1 MPSKASKARTA
12 GARILPIVGALIVFL
27 TYMIHDVLRDNLKDK
42 AGALSQARVQYQ
54 SMLMSTINIENQI
67 RLAQEV
73 DTDTRQKQD
82 RMDSMGNPAFLEANV
97 AKVDSELQEMAWAP
111 LIKEMPNN
119 KILYQ
124 PQLKEI
130 IALQETLENMLA
142 KRAADDK
149 AGKHSEVTDNA
160 LKKTGDELTSKVQG
174 EHDRIL
180 LDAVTAEESAE
191 RKYSFYNTFSIA
203 LYVIGWGLGFLG
215 ILLGGDKLAG
225 SE

>member
-1 MPSKASKARTA
+1 
-12 GARILPIVGALIVFL
+12 
-27 TYMIHDVLRDNLKDK
+27 
-42 AGALSQARVQYQ
+42 
-54 SMLMSTINIENQI
+54 
-67 RLAQEV
+67 
-73 DTDTRQKQD
+73 
-82 RMDSMGNPAFLEANV
+82 MGNPTFLEASV

-111 LIKEMPNN
+111 LIKEMPDREN
-119 KILYQ
+119 LYQ

-149 AGKHSEVTDNA
+149 AGKHSEVTDSA
-160 LKKTGDELTSKVQG
+160 LKKTGDELTLKVQG

-215 ILLGGDKLAG
+215 IILGGGKTG
-225 SE
+225 QE

>member
-1 MPSKASKARTA
+1 MPAWLSSRAERT
-12 GARILPIVGALIVFL
+12 
-27 TYMIHDVLRDNLKDK
+27 
-42 AGALSQARVQYQ
+42 
-54 SMLMSTINIENQI
+54 
-67 RLAQEV
+67 
-73 DTDTRQKQD
+73 
-82 RMDSMGNPAFLEANV
+82 PAP
-97 AKVDSELQEMAWAP
+97 SP
-111 LIKEMPNN
+111 L
-119 KILYQ
+119 
-124 PQLKEI
+124 
-130 IALQETLENMLA
+130 
-142 KRAADDK
+142 
-149 AGKHSEVTDNA
+149 EVTDSA